1 MPAKRHLD
9 IGGVLDQRSAFD
21 RLTNPQEA
29 SVPPVSS
36 VAAEGSVAAVGKGK
50 PKREVVKLE
59 ARVAQ
64 QARNAVVF
72 LRSHGQPHATLAS
85 LLDRAV
91 SDYVRQLSEEL
102 NAGEEFPDAGAL
114 PRGGQL
120 TKGM

>member
-9 IGGVLDQRSAFD
+9 IDGVLDQRSAFD
-21 RLTNPQEA
+21 RLTDPQEA

-36 VAAEGSVAAVGKGK
+36 VGKGK

-59 ARVAQ
+59 AGVAQ

-102 NAGEEFPDAGAL
+102 NAGKEFPDAGAL